1 MEASVLL
8 PPWRSGDVE
17 SLPDVLAEHATFSS
31 PVADHNGQAKT
42 AHMLGLIARVLED
55 VEKTAQWNAERE
67 TGYWKSPRT
76 APGSSRL
83 WVPITPS
90 TSCDQAIFVDQAT
103 DGSLSSDAVLVEID
117 RFGQRFQR
125 RGTVQAAVRPMLVV
139 VALVIAQD
147 PPQMVLVPDEGA
159 VQELASASP
168 DPAFGDR
175 VRPSRGLLVMRV
187 LRSIRAG
194 CG

>member
-1 MEASVLL
+1 MGWKRGSNWWFVFWWASPRSVRASGAPHHVLL
-8 PPWRSGDVE
+8 PESGFSDQCADDLVE
-17 SLPDVLAEHATFSS
+17 
-31 PVADHNGQAKT
+31 G
-42 AHMLGLIARVLED
+42 LGLAV
-55 VEKTAQWNAERE
+55 
-67 TGYWKSPRT
+67 
-76 APGSSRL
+76 

-125 RGTVQAAVRPMLVV
+125 RGAVQGAVRPMLVV

-159 VQELASASP
+159 VQELASPSP

-175 VRPSRGLLVMRV
+175 VAPHRQLHL
-187 LRSIRAG
+187 IRAIG
-194 CG
+194 TVASA

>member
-1 MEASVLL
+1 M
-8 PPWRSGDVE
+8 
-17 SLPDVLAEHATFSS
+17 H
-31 PVADHNGQAKT
+31 
-42 AHMLGLIARVLED
+42 
-55 VEKTAQWNAERE
+55 
-67 TGYWKSPRT
+67 
-76 APGSSRL
+76 L